1 MYVTFFTFPTVNK
14 KDLFW
19 SLTVMCKWSKCD
31 VFFTLLLQTPSWAG
45 QESGFW
51 WITRAL
57 WCCIFFPPHLSLK
70 EQITVLHLVQVI
82 TNSIKVTNKT
92 IFTHDCLISGH
103 YILHLRFE
111 WSELCFFSLSLSLF
125 FFFFCSGN
133 TWWSFNVRIES
144 PSGTVKT
151 SACVM
156 MNGCLVCWFY
166 GVFSGSLHCGR
177 QPPWVGCQLK
187 ERGGGGNGGDVQLP
201 VVILCASHP
210 VHLRTWGSH
219 KEPLARRTQSF

>member
-19 SLTVMCKWSKCD
+19 SLAVMCKWSKCD

-57 WCCIFFPPHLSLK
+57 WCCIFFPHLSLK

-103 YILHLRFE
+103 YNLHLRFE
-111 WSELCFFSLSLSLF
+111 WSELSVFFSFSF
-125 FFFFCSGN
+125 VFCSGN

-151 SACVM
+151 SACDAAHLCSVM
-156 MNGCLVCWFY
+156 MNGCLVCRFY

-187 ERGGGGNGGDVQLP
+187 KGGGAAEVMCSYQWSHCVP
-201 VVILCASHP
+201 VILSI
-210 VHLRTWGSH
+210 WGH
-219 KEPLARRTQSF
+219 EGAIKNH

>member
-1 MYVTFFTFPTVNK
+1 MGQLLRVPVSSHSHPALTNRTHTLHTPDKGKTSSYNCLHMYVTFFTFPTVNK

-111 WSELCFFSLSLSLF
+111 WSELCFFSLSFLVF
-125 FFFFCSGN
+125 FFFFA
-133 TWWSFNVRIES
+133 
-144 PSGTVKT
+144 P
-151 SACVM
+151 
-156 MNGCLVCWFY
+156 
-166 GVFSGSLHCGR
+166 
-177 QPPWVGCQLK
+177 
-187 ERGGGGNGGDVQLP
+187 
-201 VVILCASHP
+201 VILDEVLMFALKLHQ
-210 VHLRTWGSH
+210 VYTRTRQLR
-219 KEPLARRTQSF
+219 LVRV